1 MSYGILTGVQALG
14 QLQQQEARAA
24 VEEVFTYSAWSDEQ
38 NEQVRTWLM
47 HSRQRQ
53 MEIMIHV
60 PPSPSRTLALNHL
73 IDARML
79 ANAAITHKG
88 KY

>member
-38 NEQVRTWLM
+38 KRAGAHVVDALKAAA
-47 HSRQRQ
+47 

-60 PPSPSRTLALNHL
+60 PPSPSRTRALNHL

>member
-24 VEEVFTYSAWSDEQ
+24 VDELFTYAAWDEDQ
-38 NEQVRTWLM
+38 KLAGKHVVDSLKAAF
-47 HSRQRQ
+47 
-53 MEIMIHV
+53 MEILIHV
-60 PPSPSRTLALNHL
+60 PPSPTRTRSLNCL
-73 IDARML
+73 VDARML